1 MNDVVSVFV
10 LPENVQWQSSNLNQV
25 RNVDEQC

>member
-10 LPENVQWQSSNLNQV
+10 LPENVQWQSSNSNQV
-25 RNVDEQC
+25 RYVDEQC